1 MFRRVR
7 LENYSRPNQIENL
20 TTLTAGLESMIIE
33 ETLRVSNNKEC
44 EVDII
49 NLSDYKIWQMTT
61 FLGICL
67 FLVGI
72 YIVMTTHAKTVGVTR
87 KIRSTN

>member
-49 NLSDYKIWQMTT
+49 NLSEYKIWQMTM

-87 KIRSTN
+87 KNRRTN